1 MLAMTILL
9 LAAAPVAH
17 HARPAHSVRV
27 VHHGHVAR
35 RAHRPISLTSRKLQ
49 VITAD
54 VTPPRSPYRL
64 PLGVA
69 SEPSA
74 KDIAL
79 NEDGSRCALI
89 GQTICPRPT
98 RTIVRMGE
106 DSPVKMPAK
115 APR

>member
-1 MLAMTILL
+1 MLAITIAL
-9 LAAAPVAH
+9 LAAAPATH
-17 HARPAHSVRV
+17 HARPAHAVRI
-27 VHHGHVAR
+27 VHHGRVAR
-35 RAHRPISLTSRKLQ
+35 KHRPISLTSRKLQ

-54 VTPPRSPYRL
+54 VTPPRSRYRL
-64 PLGVA
+64 PLGVV
-69 SEPSA
+69 SEPTA

-98 RTIVRMGE
+98 HMIVRMGE
-106 DSPVKMPAK
+106 DSPVKLPAK